1 MRICLRTPCA
11 RARRRKGLGLAG
23 CSVPGEGL
31 NPVLTFSVQ
40 TTDSDKHALLQRI
53 CGLSSP
59 RSHQKT
65 HRRRVHRGPQST
77 GGARAC
83 PGCPAGGVDA
93 RRSHQRRGAH
103 HSGDLLRRDAAERRQ
118 LPGDVQ
124 EDQERTGAQVQGRA
138 MRISRE
144 KINKLAHAVAD
155 TLAETDSVD
164 FIEDRNTIRQE
175 ARRILEG
182 LMAEEAKIDAAA
194 RQKIESQRRTIL
206 EGSQEWDI
214 LYRKYYNEEVKKLG
228 I

>member
-1 MRICLRTPCA
+1 
-11 RARRRKGLGLAG
+11 
-23 CSVPGEGL
+23 
-31 NPVLTFSVQ
+31 
-40 TTDSDKHALLQRI
+40 
-53 CGLSSP
+53 
-59 RSHQKT
+59 
-65 HRRRVHRGPQST
+65 
-77 GGARAC
+77 
-83 PGCPAGGVDA
+83 
-93 RRSHQRRGAH
+93 
-103 HSGDLLRRDAAERRQ
+103 
-118 LPGDVQ
+118 
-124 EDQERTGAQVQGRA
+124 

-175 ARRILEG
+175 ARRVLEV

-194 RQKIESQRRTIL
+194 RQKIESQRKTIL